1 MSFWNRQKPTVSA
14 ESTPVDVVAVVPE
27 VVPELDALAKLI
39 PERDKE
45 GQFYWQPFVDRIV
58 QRFDGLPAPDGGE
71 SFVRACLA
79 AGCEAV
85 PVIQR
90 NVMWRNHQPPAS
102 DEKGRAAFELRIRL
116 GLFLAASLRY
126 LVHGVCRLRIKIG
139 DLDWHPW
146 KERLQAGEVRWHP
159 ILGTAVP
166 FRKYL
171 AACDREP
178 EITWLETA
186 PTGGQVCAVVP
197 RFFQAYELRVMTL
210 DMTLELFVELLECV
224 QPGTPNGLFGHML
237 FSAGQIEEEREEEEV
252 DVAATFLGAVRQAV
266 KAKRLRV
273 NTNPGDLFV
282 TPELSFLVAPAA
294 VDLMIKSLRK
304 RGPRFV
310 RTEIYQALGAAGCLV
325 GIGPNVGQH
334 TPWATV
340 TSSVWKA
347 PIRIRGLPITHGALW
362 DAQAPP
368 PFLDGTVKV
377 EG

>member
-27 VVPELDALAKLI
+27 LDELAKLI
-39 PERDKE
+39 PERDE
-45 GQFYWQPFVDRIV
+45 GGPFCWRPFVDRIV

-85 PVIQR
+85 PVIHR
-90 NVMWRNHQPPAS
+90 NRMWRSRQPPAW
-102 DEKGRAAFELRIRL
+102 DEKGRAAFEFRIRL
-116 GLFLAASLRY
+116 GLFLAASLRH
-126 LVHGVCRLRIKIG
+126 LVHGICRLRIKIG

-146 KERLQAGEVRWHP
+146 KEGLQAGEVRWHP
-159 ILGTAVP
+159 IRGTAVS
-166 FRKYL
+166 FREYL
-171 AACDREP
+171 AACDGEP

-186 PTGGQVCAVVP
+186 PTGGQVCAVVLL
-197 RFFQAYELRVMTL
+197 FFQPYELRLMTF
-210 DMTLELFVELLECV
+210 ELLVELLECV
-224 QPGTPNGLFGHML
+224 QPGPPIGLFGHML
-237 FSAGQIEEEREEEEV
+237 FSAGQIKEEREEKGGEEEGV
-252 DVAATFLGAVRQAV
+252 DVAATFLEAVRRGV
-266 KAKRLRV
+266 KSRRLRV

-310 RTEIYQALGAAGCLV
+310 RNQVYQALGAAGYLV
-325 GIGPNVGQH
+325 GIGPKAEQH

-347 PIRIRGLPITHGALW
+347 PIRVRGLPIAHGALW
-362 DAQAPP
+362 DAQAP